1 MKIRIPLLLLALVS
15 CYFCPTSAVVYAK
28 PAQKAL
34 SQKTLDAA
42 LVDAVYNGDTKR
54 TKSLLARG
62 ASANARGK
70 DGDVP
75 LVVAGYINTSPYQEG
90 PLHSFELFK
99 LLLDHGADVNA
110 ADYNGNTA
118 LISVAAAG
126 EVRAAK
132 LLLAKG
138 ARLDARSHDGT
149 TAFMAAAS
157 SDVEIVQ
164 FLLAKGARIND
175 SDNAGVTPLMAA
187 TSSSQEGGDYSSP
200 DIVKFLLAHGADVN
214 ASDKNGATALIYAA
228 NMSTNNESSDR
239 DTVETTKILLSA
251 GADVKARTQNGNT
264 ALKWAKVTGK
274 TAVVRLLQR
283 AGAKI

>member
-1 MKIRIPLLLLALVS
+1 MNIRIPLLLLSLVS
-15 CYFCPTSAVVYAK
+15 CYFCPIPRVACAK
-28 PAQKAL
+28 PTQKRL

-42 LVDAVYNGDTKR
+42 LVDAVIDGDVKR

-70 DGDVP
+70 DGYVP
-75 LVVAGYINTSPYQEG
+75 LVIAGYIYTGPYQEG
-90 PLHSFELFK
+90 PPHSFELFK

-110 ADYNGNTA
+110 ADDNGNTA
-118 LISVAAAG
+118 LMSVAAAG
-126 EVRAAK
+126 DMRAAK

-164 FLLAKGARIND
+164 FLRAKGARIND
-175 SDNAGVTPLMAA
+175 KDNAGVTPLMMA

-228 NMSTNNESSDR
+228 KMYDYEQSV
-239 DTVETTKILLSA
+239 VETMKILLSA

-274 TAVVRLLQR
+274 FAVARLLQR
-283 AGAKI
+283 AGA